1 VLIGIIIVVIVI
13 ALPLV
18 YMVHRFNQG
27 DEMVAGG
34 SAGNQ
39 VGHGED
45 EDWGPHSDPPP
56 DS

>member
-1 VLIGIIIVVIVI
+1 MLIWIIIVVIVI

-27 DEMVAGG
+27 EEMVAGG

-39 VGHGED
+39 VRHGED